1 MITKQEKKIYEK
13 SYSFE
18 NFISKSKQNLD
29 QLKSFLINLIEKKLI
44 ENKFENSTESILK
57 QIKIDLSDQN
67 TGSDRFSLR
76 PNVIDELKLIEEK
89 QITDYLV
96 GRYRYEVFPQKK
108 YLEKYPPLL
117 QIEPTSICNYRCVF
131 CFETDTT
138 FTKKENGYMGQ
149 MQLEL
154 FKQVVDEAEGK
165 IPFITL
171 ASRGEP
177 LACKN
182 IEQMLEYTNNKFL
195 NIKMNTN
202 ASLMTEKK
210 AHAILSSG
218 INTLIFSA
226 DAADDKL
233 YSELRVNGKLK
244 TVLKNIENFNN
255 LHAKEYSKK
264 KIITRVS
271 GVKVNASQKIED
283 MEKLWKDLVD
293 QVAFVKYN
301 PWENSYTKKA
311 NDIVEPCSDLW
322 RRMFIWWDGLANPC
336 DVDYKSKLQVGRF
349 PDNKLDELWNSN
361 IYNELRE
368 KHLNSNRK
376 SMNPCASCIVT

>member
-1 MITKQEKKIYEK
+1 
-13 SYSFE
+13 
-18 NFISKSKQNLD
+18 
-29 QLKSFLINLIEKKLI
+29 
-44 ENKFENSTESILK
+44 
-57 QIKIDLSDQN
+57 
-67 TGSDRFSLR
+67 
-76 PNVIDELKLIEEK
+76 
-89 QITDYLV
+89 
-96 GRYRYEVFPQKK
+96 
-108 YLEKYPPLL
+108 
-117 QIEPTSICNYRCVF
+117 
-131 CFETDTT
+131 
-138 FTKKENGYMGQ
+138 
-149 MQLEL
+149 
-154 FKQVVDEAEGK
+154 
-165 IPFITL
+165 
-171 ASRGEP
+171 
-177 LACKN
+177 
-182 IEQMLEYTNNKFL
+182 
-195 NIKMNTN
+195 MNTN
-202 ASLMTEKK
+202 ASLMNEKK

-226 DAADDKL
+226 DAADEKL

-255 LHAKEYSKK
+255 LHAKKYPKK

-361 IYNELRE
+361 MYNDLRE
-368 KHLNSNRK
+368 KHLNFNRK
-376 SMNPCASCIVT
+376 SINPCASCIVT

>member
-1 MITKQEKKIYEK
+1 MITKQEKKIYKK

-29 QLKSFLINLIEKKLI
+29 QLKSFLINLIEKKLV

-57 QIKIDLSDQN
+57 QIKIDLSDKN

-108 YLEKYPPLL
+108 YVEKYPPLL

-154 FKQVVDEAEGK
+154 FKQVIDQAEGK

-182 IEQMLEYTNNKFL
+182 IEQMLEHTNNKFL

-202 ASLMTEKK
+202 ASLMNEKK

-226 DAADDKL
+226 DAADEKL

-255 LHAKEYSKK
+255 LHAKKYPKK

-361 IYNELRE
+361 MYNDLRE
-368 KHLNSNRK
+368 KHLNFNRK
-376 SMNPCASCIVT
+376 SINPCASCIVT

>member
-1 MITKQEKKIYEK
+1 MITKKEKKIYKK

-29 QLKSFLINLIEKKLI
+29 QLKSFLINLIEKKLV
-44 ENKFENSTESILK
+44 ENKFENSTESIFK
-57 QIKIDLSDQN
+57 QIKIDLSDKN

-108 YLEKYPPLL
+108 YVEKYPPLL

-154 FKQVVDEAEGK
+154 FKQVIDQAEGK

-202 ASLMTEKK
+202 ASLMNEKK

-226 DAADDKL
+226 DAADEKL

-255 LHAKEYSKK
+255 LHAKKYPKK

-361 IYNELRE
+361 MYNDLRE
-368 KHLNSNRK
+368 KHLNFNRK
-376 SMNPCASCIVT
+376 SINPCASCIVT